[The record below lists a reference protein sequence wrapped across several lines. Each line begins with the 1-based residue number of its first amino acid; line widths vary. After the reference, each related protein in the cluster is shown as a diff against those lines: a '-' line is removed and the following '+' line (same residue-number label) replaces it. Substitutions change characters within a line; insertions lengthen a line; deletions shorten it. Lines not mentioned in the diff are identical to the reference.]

1 VNWIL
6 NNLPLVGERAIDHV
20 LIALPAIV
28 ISFLVSIP
36 LGWLA
41 NRFRPARG
49 AILTI
54 VGLLYA
60 IPSLP
65 LFIIIPVIIGTGL
78 RSPGNVT
85 IALTLYG
92 IALMVRSMSDGLASV
107 DSDVAQSSTA
117 LGFGAAGRFWRVEFP
132 LAGPVLLAGLRVV
145 SVSTVSLAT
154 VAAVL
159 GVPTL
164 GYFFTDGIQRNIPGE
179 IWAGIAAT
187 ILVAL
192 VFDFVIVQI
201 GRLLMPWNRVAARP
215 PSRRE
220 RRTAT
225 VVTA

>member
-201 GRLLMPWNRVAARP
+201 GRLLMPWNRVAPRP
-215 PSRRE
+215 TSRRE

-225 VVTA
+225 EVTA